1 MKVKDLINQLNHFK
15 PEDEIV
21 LKARDGRE
29 FIVNLKLRVYSW
41 EGRAVIDGYH
51 REQKA

>member
-1 MKVKDLINQLNHFK
+1 MKVKDLIRQLNHFK

-21 LKARDGRE
+21 LREQDGRE
-29 FIVNLKLRVYSW
+29 FVINLNLRVYLW
-41 EGRAVIDGYH
+41 QGRAVIDGYH